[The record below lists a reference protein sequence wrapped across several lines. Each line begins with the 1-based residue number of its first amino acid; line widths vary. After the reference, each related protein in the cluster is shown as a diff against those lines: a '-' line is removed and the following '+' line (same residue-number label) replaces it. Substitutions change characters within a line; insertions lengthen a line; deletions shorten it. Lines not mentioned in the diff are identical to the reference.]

1 MYWRI
6 HILYSPIRFQNTQQ
20 YTMNTATKYSVSDAA
35 TLYKKSRATLYKD
48 IKNGVLSRDHDG
60 FIDFSELLRVYGEPF
75 GVKQVKRID
84 TSPIQ
89 NQNTSEY
96 TDKTVVELKNQI
108 DFLKKQLEKAE
119 DREAKANARID
130 TLLTLIEM
138 KPPQSNMTTFIDQ
151 KSAPDIATDP
161 RSEPEPKDDGLTT
174 PVETENKRIPVPEQ
188 VEPEQPKRGWLS
200 RFFLPNG

>member
-60 FIDFSELLRVYGEPF
+60 CIDFSELLRVYGEPF
-75 GVKQVKRID
+75 GAKQAKRID
-84 TSPIQ
+84 TSSIQ
-89 NQNTSEY
+89 NQNTPEY
-96 TDKTVVELKNQI
+96 TDKTVVELKSQI

-119 DREAKANARID
+119 DRESKANARID

-138 KPPQSNMTTFIDQ
+138 KPPTANMTTFTDQ
-151 KSAPDIATDP
+151 KSSQDIATDP
-161 RSEPEPKDDGLTT
+161 RPEAEPKDDGLTT
-174 PVETENKRIPVPEQ
+174 PEQAENKRIPVPEHVEQ
-188 VEPEQPKRGWLS
+188 EPEKRGFWS
-200 RFFLPNG
+200 RFFRPYD